1 MKKNRKIT
9 IATIAAIGLVGVI
22 AILLLFK
29 EPEHVSLQMALS
41 RAFNRPAQF
50 IELNL
55 PPADGRYPGAVILMP
70 QSGQTLPLRRAYRP
84 NQVPNFATSL
94 HARMG
99 GEAEA
104 ALASRFIGN
113 ASSKGDLAVDI
124 KLDDLRLFET
134 DLNEQFKRSL
144 IDDEDVYR
152 AEKRGLNPRVIVR
165 TYEALMSLN
174 VRRTTSLSAEAW
186 QRAQKELIRAG
197 GRIADKGS
205 IAFEGKNTTA
215 IAYETVTVNYIAT
228 SLSGGKPSDVEL
240 REGPAVNAVSSEIDI
255 QTYNLAAG
263 MPEVQYALGALP
275 VSPQE

>member
-1 MKKNRKIT
+1 MQNPSEVNTVKKNRKIT

-22 AILLLFK
+22 AIFLLFK
-29 EPEHVSLQMALS
+29 KPEHVSLQMALS

-152 AEKRGLNPRVIVR
+152 AEKR
-165 TYEALMSLN
+165 
-174 VRRTTSLSAEAW
+174 
-186 QRAQKELIRAG
+186 
-197 GRIADKGS
+197 
-205 IAFEGKNTTA
+205 
-215 IAYETVTVNYIAT
+215 
-228 SLSGGKPSDVEL
+228 
-240 REGPAVNAVSSEIDI
+240 
-255 QTYNLAAG
+255 
-263 MPEVQYALGALP
+263 
-275 VSPQE
+275 